1 MSQVGTTPV
10 SMERLLSL
18 LSKHSLTET
27 KFQELTQMPYFARK
41 QRIES
46 QEEVLASASSESEK
60 VKSSGMEGRKQD
72 EYIFVSDKDKL
83 FWYLMMIVNKW
94 EIADL
99 PEPKERFY
107 FERDEKTRA
116 VELLQKSTDIH
127 WKELKLPKTDIC
139 TNLACGSR
147 RPVTL
152 SEFVALCHLYE
163 KNVLLHWGKCYYKI
177 NGGFTGADQ
186 TWYIIVRTKGGDKLV
201 AEHVRDSRNENI
213 VNTCF
218 HVKSLD
224 KHLGTESSY
233 KLNEL
238 EGIANKFGISILKE
252 NGKKMKKSEIYN
264 LLLNETQKID

>member
-1 MSQVGTTPV
+1 MSQVGVTSV
-10 SMERLLSL
+10 VVDRLLSL
-18 LSKHSLTET
+18 LNKNSLTET
-27 KFQELTQMPYFARK
+27 KFKEFTQRPYYARK
-41 QRIES
+41 Q
-46 QEEVLASASSESEK
+46 ATKSESELHSVSNSLET
-60 VKSSGMEGRKQD
+60 VKSNENGYKLVD

-94 EIADL
+94 DITDL

-127 WKELKLPKTDIC
+127 WKELKLPKTNIC

-152 SEFVALCHLYE
+152 SEFVALCYLYE
-163 KNVLLHWGKCYYKI
+163 KNILLQWGKCYYKI

-186 TWYIIVRTKGGDKLV
+186 TWYIIVRAKGGDKLV
-201 AEHVRDSRNENI
+201 AEHIRGERYESI
-213 VNTCF
+213 TTTYF

-233 KLNEL
+233 KLDDL
-238 EGIANKFGISILKE
+238 QGIAQKFGINILKE